1 MSRCTQVA
9 GFGVVLFVLGTIL
22 LTLASAE
29 KNSLIYWLG
38 GPALLSAGFVMA
50 GVAVL
55 WQYCYRAPAHGSGT
69 K

>member
-29 KNSLIYWLG
+29 RISLIYWLG
-38 GPALLSAGFVMA
+38 GPALCSAGFAMA

-55 WQYCYRAPAHGSGT
+55 WQYCCRPSGHGSET

>member
-29 KNSLIYWLG
+29 RNSLIYWLD
-38 GPALLSAGFVMA
+38 GPALFSAGFVMA
-50 GVAVL
+50 VVAVL
-55 WQYCYRAPAHGSGT
+55 WQYCYGASAHGSGT